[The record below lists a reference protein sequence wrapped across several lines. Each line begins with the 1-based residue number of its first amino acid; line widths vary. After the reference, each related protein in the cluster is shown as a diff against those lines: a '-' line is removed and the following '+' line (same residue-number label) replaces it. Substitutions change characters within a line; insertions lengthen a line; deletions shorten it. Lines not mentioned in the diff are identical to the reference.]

1 VEDLMSADEDRRQAD
16 KYAVGDL
23 LGVLYR
29 QHAEITEAL
38 ERVANSKGDERRRN
52 LAAAVAFMKR
62 HETAEQKL
70 VRPIVLEVHQPAEAD
85 QRNAEEHEADQAIAE
100 LTAMDVDSDEFQ
112 TKFTVFT
119 KAVSDHA
126 EAEETHEF
134 PIVEKARSQD
144 QRIDLGAEFLQVEN

>member
-1 VEDLMSADEDRRQAD
+1 MSAEEDRKQAD
-16 KYAVGDL
+16 KYAAGDL

-38 ERVANSKGDERRRN
+38 ERVANSKGEERRSN

-62 HETAEQKL
+62 HETAEQKV
-70 VRPIVLEVHQPAEAD
+70 VRPIVLEAHQHAEAD
-85 QRNAEEHEADQAIAE
+85 SRNAEEHEADQAIAE
-100 LTAMDVDSDEFQ
+100 LTAMDVDSEEFQ
-112 TKFTVFT
+112 TKFTAFK

-126 EAEETHEF
+126 ETEETHEF

-144 QRIDLGAEFLQVEN
+144 QRIDLGTEFLQVEA